1 LVTLTGDVNPKKPVT
16 IKKLLNNIVCQRGTN
31 PTKIP
36 NETKKSSKLATILIV
51 YKKA

>member
-1 LVTLTGDVNPKKPVT
+1 MTE
-16 IKKLLNNIVCQRGTN
+16 NIVVFCGVGLYLYFVCQRGTN